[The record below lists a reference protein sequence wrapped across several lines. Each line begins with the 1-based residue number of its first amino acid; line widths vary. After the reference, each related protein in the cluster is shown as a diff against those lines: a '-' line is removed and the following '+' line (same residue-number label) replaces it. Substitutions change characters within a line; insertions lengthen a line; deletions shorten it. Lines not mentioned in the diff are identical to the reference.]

1 MGYTE
6 EMDLTTA
13 PQAIETPDLEK
24 RGRLWLIVSFLAC
37 PCHLPLTLGI
47 LVVVL
52 GGTAL
57 GAAVRDHA
65 LLAGVIITAV
75 WLAGTG
81 RGLWLIRQAERNG
94 GACPVPSASAD
105 KAPLER

>member
-1 MGYTE
+1 
-6 EMDLTTA
+6 MDFATA
-13 PQAIETPDLEK
+13 PQAIESPDLEK

-47 LVVVL
+47 LAVVL

-57 GAAVRDHA
+57 GAAVREHA
-65 LLAGVIITAV
+65 LLAGIIITSV
-75 WLAGTG
+75 WVAGTG

-94 GACPVPSASAD
+94 GACP
-105 KAPLER
+105 APEATSTRSN